1 MQWLISDKIFA
12 YLLFTHSSFNCF
24 LCPYYFSNKKKYENS
39 KDTKCSTTPFPM
51 LIRDYN
57 QLTLVELLTLLYG
70 QQEPRQY
77 INFLI

>member
-1 MQWLISDKIFA
+1 MA
-12 YLLFTHSSFNCF
+12 FTSYF
-24 LCPYYFSNKKKYENS
+24 LYGSQNFWMVQVSIASYAPTTSLTKKKYENS

-57 QLTLVELLTLLYG
+57 QLTLVELLPLLYG